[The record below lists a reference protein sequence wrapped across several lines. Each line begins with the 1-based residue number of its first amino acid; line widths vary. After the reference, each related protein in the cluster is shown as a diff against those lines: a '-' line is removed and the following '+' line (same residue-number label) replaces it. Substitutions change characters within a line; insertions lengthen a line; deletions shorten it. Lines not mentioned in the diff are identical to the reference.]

1 VYVKQACENLRAKR
15 WAFGKKHQWYRDEV
29 ITYQLDAQS
38 SFSKHN
44 ALIFFLLGFVFL
56 LLDNLLWKTFRLGT
70 AMCFAVGAFST
81 IYYFLCKKVLPKHR
95 DLVIAAGNIYIF
107 IMGKSLLTINLR
119 GNGDVSWTLLLCAL
133 ISTSILVIVPYYYAV
148 DILLIIVFD
157 LIEYGFT
164 NNSPVYILYNFL
176 DDFIIGAFC
185 IGINVIFSRMKYA
198 ELERKESLYSES
210 TRDALTGIFNRR
222 YLESY
227 FASHAEKDARCA
239 FLMLDLDNFKMAND
253 VFGHKTGD
261 KVLCEVADI
270 LKTNFRENDC
280 VARLGGDE
288 YAVFL
293 PDVTQTEV
301 VTDRVEQVLNCFPI
315 IIEEGKR
322 VEVSVSIGVVFKEA
336 GSVPAY
342 THMCDMADGAMYRA
356 KKAGKAQ
363 AVIATAGMPED
374 IKTKETNHE
383 NTVYERYQYQQK
395 A

>member
-1 VYVKQACENLRAKR
+1 
-15 WAFGKKHQWYRDEV
+15 
-29 ITYQLDAQS
+29 
-38 SFSKHN
+38 
-44 ALIFFLLGFVFL
+44 
-56 LLDNLLWKTFRLGT
+56 
-70 AMCFAVGAFST
+70 
-81 IYYFLCKKVLPKHR
+81 
-95 DLVIAAGNIYIF
+95 
-107 IMGKSLLTINLR
+107 
-119 GNGDVSWTLLLCAL
+119 
-133 ISTSILVIVPYYYAV
+133 
-148 DILLIIVFD
+148 
-157 LIEYGFT
+157 
-164 NNSPVYILYNFL
+164 
-176 DDFIIGAFC
+176 
-185 IGINVIFSRMKYA
+185 
-198 ELERKESLYSES
+198 
-210 TRDALTGIFNRR
+210 
-222 YLESY
+222 
-227 FASHAEKDARCA
+227 
-239 FLMLDLDNFKMAND
+239 MLDLDNFKMAND